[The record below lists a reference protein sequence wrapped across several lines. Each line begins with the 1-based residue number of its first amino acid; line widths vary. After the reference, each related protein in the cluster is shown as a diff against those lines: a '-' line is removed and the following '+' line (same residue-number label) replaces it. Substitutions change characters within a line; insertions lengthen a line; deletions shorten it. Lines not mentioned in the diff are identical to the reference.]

1 MKVAHSAFCIVLHI
15 LEIMLNVF
23 CLCLDLSYI
32 TYTNP
37 NFQIKTCSGEHNT
50 GVKFPTKDISF
61 FLCLLLLLIILDYNH
76 NSSFYII
83 AIVYYYL
90 IINSYNN
97 NLA

>member
-1 MKVAHSAFCIVLHI
+1 
-15 LEIMLNVF
+15 MLGF
-23 CLCLDLSYI
+23 KLYYIYKI

-50 GVKFPTKDISF
+50 GVKFPTEDVSF